1 MANNKKNKLTPKQ
14 ERFALNLFKGLSQR
28 QAYIQA
34 GYSKNGADNTLDQ
47 HAYELASSSEVLA
60 RLQELTEEAS
70 HKAVMPLHR
79 RFRRLAELADMPV
92 EKEVSA
98 REVVMAIAET
108 NRMTHI
114 YDEKPQYQDNRVY
127 NILVQG
133 DEVRDR
139 VNKLLEGKRPQE
151 IGDEDASK
159 S

>member
-1 MANNKKNKLTPKQ
+1 MSRDKLTPKQ

-34 GYSKNGADNTLDQ
+34 GYSDNGQDDTLDN
-47 HAYELASSSEVLA
+47 HAYALAKSDGIVARYNELVS
-60 RLQELTEEAS
+60 EAS
-70 HKAVMPLHR
+70 DYAKMPINR
-79 RFRRLAELADMPV
+79 RFKRLAELADMPV

-114 YDEKPQYQDNRVY
+114 YDDKPQYQDNRTI

-133 DEVRDR
+133 DEQRAR
-139 VNKLLEGKRPQE
+139 FNKLLEGKKPQDIE
-151 IGDEDASK
+151 EGN
-159 S
+159 

>member
-1 MANNKKNKLTPKQ
+1 MKDKNKLTPKQ

-34 GYSKNGADNTLDQ
+34 GYSQRAEPATIDNN
-47 HAYELASSSEVLA
+47 AYILANSNEIIE
-60 RLQELTEEAS
+60 RLNELTSQAS
-70 HKAVMPLHR
+70 ESAKMPINR

-114 YDEKPQYQDNRVY
+114 YDEKPQYQDNRTY

-133 DEVRDR
+133 DEAKDR
-139 VNKLLEGKRPQE
+139 FNKLLEGKKPE
-151 IGDEDASK
+151 VIEEGE
-159 S
+159 

>member
-1 MANNKKNKLTPKQ
+1 MTTNNKKNKLTPKQ

-34 GYSKNGADNTLDQ
+34 GYSSNGADNTLDQ
-47 HAYELASSSEVLA
+47 HAYELASRDGILA
-60 RLQELTEEAS
+60 RLQELTNQAS
-70 HKAVMPLHR
+70 GSAIMPINR
-79 RFRRLAELADMPV
+79 RFKRLAELADMPV

-114 YDEKPQYQDNRVY
+114 YDEKPQYQDNRTY

-133 DEVRDR
+133 DEQRDR
-139 VNKLLEGKRPQE
+139 FNKLLEGKKPE
-151 IGDEDASK
+151 VVEEETE
-159 S
+159 